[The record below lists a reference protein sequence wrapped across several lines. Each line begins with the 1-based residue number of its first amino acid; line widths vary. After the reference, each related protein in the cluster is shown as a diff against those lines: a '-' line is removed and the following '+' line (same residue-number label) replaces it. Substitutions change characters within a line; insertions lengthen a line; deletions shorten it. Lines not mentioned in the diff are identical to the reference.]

1 MSRESTGPIG
11 ECTKRGT
18 RPNSSNWSMYS
29 FFHKLALSLPHGGS
43 WGSWRTFHWM
53 SLMLQVLVSFR
64 TWMLLLIIWRSLI
77 TLGNNPS
84 SISLPSYWLY
94 GEFVRRA
101 MVELV
106 HESTTNHLADS
117 LSASDR
123 WSPVQNMRRKRWSI
137 SECVKRVNNIPVI
150 INTEHGSIICV
161 TIVWLRSVEFHKIK
175 PMIGTG
181 GAPVSL
187 HPSRNGSRIC

>member
-1 MSRESTGPIG
+1 MSRESAGLIG

-29 FFHKLALSLPHGGS
+29 FFHKLARSLPHGGY
-43 WGSWRTFHWM
+43 WGDWRTFHRM
-53 SLMLQVLVSFR
+53 SLTLQVLVSFR
-64 TWMLLLIIWRSLI
+64 TWILMFIIWRSLI

-94 GEFVRRA
+94 GEFVHRA

-106 HESTTNHLADS
+106 HEPTTSHLAE
-117 LSASDR
+117 LLNASDR

-137 SECVKRVNNIPVI
+137 SKCVKRLNNILATA
-150 INTEHGSIICV
+150 NTEHESIICV
-161 TIVWLRSVEFHKIK
+161 TIVWLRRVEFHKIK

-187 HPSRNGSRIC
+187 HLSRNGSRIC